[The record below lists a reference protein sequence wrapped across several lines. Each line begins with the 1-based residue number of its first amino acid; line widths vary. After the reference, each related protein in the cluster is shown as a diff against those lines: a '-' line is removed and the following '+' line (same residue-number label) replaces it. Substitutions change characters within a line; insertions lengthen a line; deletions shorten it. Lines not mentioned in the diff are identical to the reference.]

1 VETRQKILLGIL
13 IIAGGYLIFDTFVL
27 DKEDPRTQ
35 DNTEMTTTTKQPK
48 AATGKQES
56 DPEAE
61 MAAYGAEN
69 WFPNFSQNS
78 WGRDPFFYPARQK
91 QVELNSG
98 AANNVVENLAGS
110 QFRLTGISRRG
121 SDAFVIVNNEVLKI
135 GDVLEGA
142 RLLEIHSNSVVMEN
156 NGEKFVV
163 ALSKTG

>member
-1 VETRQKILLGIL
+1 METRQKILLGIL
-13 IIAGGYLIFDTFVL
+13 IIAGGYLLFDTFVR
-27 DKEDPRTQ
+27 DKSDTRTQ
-35 DNTEMTTTTKQPK
+35 ENAQVTTTAKQPK
-48 AATGKQES
+48 PGAAKQ
-56 DPEAE
+56 DNAPKTQVAT
-61 MAAYGAEN
+61 AGTEN

-91 QVELNSG
+91 QVEINAG
-98 AANNVVENLAGS
+98 AASNVVENLAGS

-121 SDAFVIVNNEVLKI
+121 NDAFVIINNEVLKI

-156 NGEKFVV
+156 NSEKFVV